1 MSRQEKSRHREAFQ
15 STQDQRDWRRHA
27 AYDFTGCLAHADVTY
42 LDKPETRV
50 IIRVFGCF
58 DHNED
63 CQTSYLVRYPPI
75 PIHEHVIEV
84 ALRQLRLGLGWVH
97 QNIS

>member
-1 MSRQEKSRHREAFQ
+1 MSRQQKSRQHETFQ

-63 CQTSYLVRYPPI
+63 CQTSHLVRYPPI